1 MVIGIDRWKEFFKD
15 YKDKYVLIGGAAC
28 NLLEEEFD
36 MTPRATKDLDLV
48 LVVEVLSP
56 DFGQKLWDFIKS
68 ANYMGR
74 SKGENKFKHEYYRFT
89 NPEDTTFPKQIELFA
104 RKTGILSLPSD
115 ARIQPISVGDN
126 LSSLSAILMDDDY
139 YAFTMAHSINI
150 DDIHLASPEA
160 LICLKAKAYIEMLDR
175 KSSGEQVDSRDI
187 EKHKKDVFRLIAM
200 LPQDSHFNLPEKLK
214 SDMSDFY
221 DRIGDLPNADFFVSA
236 GLKSLDSG
244 RLLNLFRNA
253 FPPRHL
259 GFRLEGSTHIT
270 QIKRP
275 VVIGQVADRH
285 VGIEEGQGL
294 LLGWRHL
301 LVKHFEQI
309 AIRQGYLFR
318 LEILLYLSPISG
330 IRDEMGA
337 VATTYQQ

>member
-214 SDMSDFY
+214 SDMTDFY

-253 FPPRHL
+253 FL
-259 GFRLEGSTHIT
+259 
-270 QIKRP
+270 K
-275 VVIGQVADRH
+275 
-285 VGIEEGQGL
+285 QG
-294 LLGWRHL
+294 
-301 LVKHFEQI
+301 K
-309 AIRQGYLFR
+309 
-318 LEILLYLSPISG
+318 
-330 IRDEMGA
+330 
-337 VATTYQQ
+337 